1 MDRPDTTAAAIEY
14 LVTRKIGLLS
24 RGMEIKMRSGAAFI
38 LLAVVA
44 ALASAKP
51 QNRQIEGNH
60 LHTRK
65 QYIHRRNFPKKI
77 SLQTL

>member
-1 MDRPDTTAAAIEY
+1 MVKPDTTAAAIEY

-24 RGMEIKMRSGAAFI
+24 RGMEITMRSGAAFI

-51 QNRQIEGNH
+51 QIRQIEGNESTPMA
-60 LHTRK
+60 LTYK
-65 QYIHRRNFPKKI
+65 EAIY
-77 SLQTL
+77 T